1 MSKAKVK
8 ERRALKEQQKQQMK
22 KDDQPKITFK
32 QRHAKFFKSFWKVWF
47 AGLIIILVLVLV
59 QLYFK
64 GQLSI
69 LIPKERVFFR

>member
-8 ERRALKEQQKQQMK
+8 ERRALKEQNKKK
-22 KDDQPKITFK
+22 KDPPKIPFK
-32 QRHAKFFKSFWKVWF
+32 ERHAKFFKHFWIVWF
-47 AGLIIILVLVLV
+47 GGLVIILVVVLI

-69 LIPKERVFFR
+69 LIPKERTF